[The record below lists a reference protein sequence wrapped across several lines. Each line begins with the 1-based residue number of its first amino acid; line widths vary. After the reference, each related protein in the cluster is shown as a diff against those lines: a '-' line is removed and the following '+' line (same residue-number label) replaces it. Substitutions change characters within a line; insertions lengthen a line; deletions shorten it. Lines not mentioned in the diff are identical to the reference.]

1 MKTASASASASAAA
15 ASVAVVP
22 TGLQSSFR
30 GTGKKGIVRSAAGKD
45 GHIGDLELGEEAEFM
60 VMEREEK
67 ESVEKYMREHQKELN
82 QIEKRKSLQFIFIN
96 KSNGDIC
103 EHHQFYVDR
112 KAKKLPTISSQSKYI
127 SSTRSD
133 FNQVES
139 LSKSQSK
146 NTMAEGFSL
155 CG

>member
-1 MKTASASASASAAA
+1 LKTASASASAAA

-22 TGLQSSFR
+22 TGLQSNFR
-30 GTGKKGIVRSAAGKD
+30 GTGKKGIVRSAVGRD

-60 VMEREEK
+60 AMEREEK
-67 ESVEKYMREHQKELN
+67 ESVEKYMQEHRKELN

-96 KSNGDIC
+96 QSNEDIC
-103 EHHQFYVDR
+103 EQHQFYVDR
-112 KAKKLPTISSQSKYI
+112 NANKPPTISSQRKSI

-133 FNQVES
+133 FNQVEGS
-139 LSKSQSK
+139 SKSHSK
-146 NTMAEGFSL
+146 NTLAEGFSL

>member
-1 MKTASASASASAAA
+1 MKTASASASAAA

-22 TGLQSSFR
+22 TGLQSNFR
-30 GTGKKGIVRSAAGKD
+30 GTGKKGIVRSAVGRD

-60 VMEREEK
+60 AMEREEK
-67 ESVEKYMREHQKELN
+67 ESVEKYMQEHRKELN

-96 KSNGDIC
+96 QSNEDIC
-103 EHHQFYVDR
+103 EQHQFYVDR
-112 KAKKLPTISSQSKYI
+112 NANKPPTISSQRKSI

-133 FNQVES
+133 FNQVEGS
-139 LSKSQSK
+139 SKSHSK
-146 NTMAEGFSL
+146 NTLAEGFSL